1 MVLEFDGKLIGT
13 FRANFEHKFSRGGS
27 MVVQLEEVIVDK
39 EYRGKGIGQFLMNK
53 AIEIARKN
61 SAYRIIGDCKEELLP
76 FYEFCGFKKQG
87 VQFGLYLE

>member
-39 EYRGKGIGQFLMNK
+39 EYRGKGIG
-53 AIEIARKN
+53 
-61 SAYRIIGDCKEELLP
+61 
-76 FYEFCGFKKQG
+76 
-87 VQFGLYLE
+87 